1 MREPMIFDDW
11 TVTDE
16 DGFVCGVRED
26 APDEV
31 KNAYEEYMAKLEE
44 MKKLGIKI
52 PRWMEKG

>member
-26 APDEV
+26 APEEV
-31 KNAYEEYMAKLEE
+31 KKAYEGYMSKLEE
-44 MKKLGIKI
+44 MKKLGVKI
-52 PRWMEKG
+52 PR